1 MIFGW
6 DEASWQGIP
15 NILRMIQ
22 VYRYLFCFE
31 KITGEGNYVN
41 LIWVAIRALCR
52 QCGVLFGG
60 YDWVEPHLMASDEDG
75 VFYARDYLR
84 VYTDRQPGEIVGV
97 DFESPLWASGPL
109 GRNIE
114 SAMRAYF
121 FTLRDEGGGKVLVYT
136 ARYFL
141 QETGASA
148 WAWLCEANG
157 FYLWQ
162 AAPGA
167 TGTLPDDADWPGTPA
182 PFAATAV
189 HQFDWYGTNDAVAGN
204 FDRNRFLGTI
214 EELRA
219 LGLPGG
225 APAGPP
231 TQEGEVQIP
240 PAGKW
245 GFQITEAGETV
256 VALNF
261 GGKTTRVSSVRIAD
275 IGVGVESATEP
286 GVIDYRSFKDE
297 QALDWHEARPAPDA
311 TRQPVGTPKVVQ

>member
-6 DEASWQGIP
+6 DGASWQDIP
-15 NILRMIQ
+15 NVARM
-22 VYRYLFCFE
+22 RALLYLFCFE

-52 QCGVLFGG
+52 QFDVLFGG
-60 YDWVEPHLMASDEDG
+60 YDWVEPHLLASDADG

-84 VYTDRQPGEIVGV
+84 VYTDRRPGEILGV
-97 DFESPLWASGPL
+97 DFESPIWATGPL

-114 SAMRAYF
+114 SAMKAYLY
-121 FTLRDEGGGKVLVYT
+121 TLRDEGGGKVLIYT
-136 ARYFL
+136 APYFL
-141 QETGASA
+141 QETGASN
-148 WAWLCEANG
+148 WGWLTEANG

-162 AAPGA
+162 AAPGQGGTTPDFGPWPA
-167 TGTLPDDADWPGTPA
+167 TPP
-182 PFAATAV
+182 PFSRTVV
-189 HQFDWYGTNDAVAGN
+189 HQFDWHGRNDAIAGD

-219 LGLPGG
+219 LGLPDG
-225 APAGPP
+225 APAGGP

-245 GFQITEAGETV
+245 GFQITEAGEVV

-261 GGKTTRVSSVRIAD
+261 GGKTRRVDGVRIAD
-275 IGVGVESATEP
+275 VGVSVESDTAP
-286 GVIDYRSFKDE
+286 GVLVDRSFKDE
-297 QALDWHEARPAPDA
+297 QAQDWRERRPA
-311 TRQPVGTPKVVQ
+311 QP